1 MKKTVKKK
9 KESNLLKIGIDLDNT
24 ITASFESLSF
34 FLLLTE
40 SLKDKSEIYIIS
52 DRESNKKTYDKTVD
66 ELDILGIHYDVLLLT
81 SDKRREVIEKEIN
94 IFFDDT
100 DEYFLEFPPN
110 VTVFKIREDGNFNFQ
125 KKKWVGS
132 TKTVEII

>member
-1 MKKTVKKK
+1 MISIEDIIKMKKA
-9 KESNLLKIGIDLDNT
+9 LQD
-24 ITASFESLSF
+24 
-34 FLLLTE
+34 
-40 SLKDKSEIYIIS
+40 
-52 DRESNKKTYDKTVD
+52 
-66 ELDILGIHYDVLLLT
+66 
-81 SDKRREVIEKEIN
+81 VIEKEIN